1 MARRRGGYPARL
13 YHLLRPGRPGCRPL
27 GLCDAHPRRLR
38 RRRPGGHG
46 WRAAQARP
54 PHPLQPA
61 ARRLD
66 LARRRARRGGS
77 PARDRDDRP
86 HDGPPAR
93 RLRGAAPGGP
103 GRGIGGPLK
112 RVLAGL
118 GLAAVVWTA
127 AFRGPRSQFW
137 LRMTL
142 GVGGLGAY
150 ALAVE
155 PALRR
160 ERPRLRD
167 VFKGLGSAAALYA
180 IFQVGDR
187 LARRIMPAGD
197 REIAGIYELRRAAPP
212 AAIATVL
219 GLVIGPGEELF
230 WRGLVQ
236 RGLMRRFGRLR
247 GSLLASSIYGG
258 VHLVSM
264 NLTLTGAAA
273 TAGLYWGAL
282 YARAPRIAP
291 LIVCHVRCDI
301 WIFPIAPTE
310 TI

>member
-1 MARRRGGYPARL
+1 
-13 YHLLRPGRPGCRPL
+13 
-27 GLCDAHPRRLR
+27 
-38 RRRPGGHG
+38 
-46 WRAAQARP
+46 
-54 PHPLQPA
+54 
-61 ARRLD
+61 
-66 LARRRARRGGS
+66 
-77 PARDRDDRP
+77 
-86 HDGPPAR
+86 
-93 RLRGAAPGGP
+93 
-103 GRGIGGPLK
+103 
-112 RVLAGL
+112 
-118 GLAAVVWTA
+118 VWTA

-167 VFKGLGSAAALYA
+167 VFKGLGSAAGLYA

-187 LARRIMPAGD
+187 MARRIMPAGD
-197 REIAGIYELRRAAPP
+197 REIAGIYELRTAAPRT
-212 AAIATVL
+212 AIATVL

-247 GSLLASSIYGG
+247 GTLLASSIYGG

-273 TAGLYWGAL
+273 TAGLYWGAI
-282 YARAPRIAP
+282 YAREQRMAPM
-291 LIVCHVRCDI
+291 IVSHVSWDI
-301 WIFPIAPTE
+301 WIFLIAPTE
-310 TI
+310 

>member
-1 MARRRGGYPARL
+1 M
-13 YHLLRPGRPGCRPL
+13 
-27 GLCDAHPRRLR
+27 
-38 RRRPGGHG
+38 
-46 WRAAQARP
+46 
-54 PHPLQPA
+54 
-61 ARRLD
+61 
-66 LARRRARRGGS
+66 
-77 PARDRDDRP
+77 
-86 HDGPPAR
+86 
-93 RLRGAAPGGP
+93 
-103 GRGIGGPLK
+103 
-112 RVLAGL
+112 
-118 GLAAVVWTA
+118 WTA

-155 PALRR
+155 PALRQ

-167 VFKGLGSAAALYA
+167 VVKGLGSAAGLYA

-187 LARRIMPAGD
+187 MARRIMPAGD
-197 REIAGIYELRRAAPP
+197 REIAGIYQLRTAAPR

-247 GSLLASSIYGG
+247 GTLLASSIYGG

-282 YARAPRIAP
+282 YAREQRMAPM
-291 LIVCHVRCDI
+291 IVSHISWDI
-301 WIFPIAPTE
+301 WIFLIAPTE
-310 TI
+310 